1 VGFAWLRLAEPT
13 SGVAVT
19 VVARI
24 AIAVIN
30 IVFNERD
37 RRR

>member
-1 VGFAWLRLAEPT
+1 VAFAWLRLAEPT
-13 SGVAVT
+13 SGAAVA

-37 RRR
+37 RKR